1 MFISLFL
8 FFLSYFGKIDDI
20 EIELGNGKIT
30 CPKKKEKFLLVFIFI
45 SFHFISLQIYVIVI
59 GICAMKK
66 KFVRSFMK

>member
-30 CPKKKEKFLLVFIFI
+30 CPKKKVLVFIFI
-45 SFHFISLQIYVIVI
+45 SFHFIAD
-59 GICAMKK
+59 ICNCNWNLCNEKK
-66 KFVRSFMK
+66 IR